1 MFKKLFLLIVLSI
14 NTTLVCAH
22 GLSMTTASV
31 MIRNQ
36 NHLLVRVQYDPVHFF
51 NRYEINKKQSQQ
63 KKLSITALANMN
75 QEQLKYQYDRLKTII
90 NNKLTIKVD
99 NQKLQSLHFRF
110 PKLATFKSQIREQF
124 MQQVMSQGNSHDDLR
139 RYYQILDIDSFLPKN
154 SNNASLMIDFPSE
167 LGEIMV
173 TFSEPKTQ
181 VLKPDAVKSHY
192 QIKINSPL

>member
-1 MFKKLFLLIVLSI
+1 
-14 NTTLVCAH
+14 
-22 GLSMTTASV
+22 
-31 MIRNQ
+31 
-36 NHLLVRVQYDPVHFF
+36 
-51 NRYEINKKQSQQ
+51 
-63 KKLSITALANMN
+63 MN